1 MQAGGTQEVTVG
13 TDSAGVLGGG
23 GAGRGAIFE
32 QLDAIFE
39 PTELLKDCLE
49 VAVQSVAGCASITL
63 T

>member
-1 MQAGGTQEVTVG
+1 MTVG